1 MKLTIETHHRNNGN
15 VSVSIT
21 TPSGIGFHAEA
32 DDVKT
37 ALIQCY
43 AKVLNW
49 MWNRKSLT
57 PKP

>member
-1 MKLTIETHHRNNGN
+1 MNLKIEIVQMHNGK
-15 VSVSIT
+15 VSVLIT
-21 TPSGIGFHAEA
+21 PKNISIGFRAEA

-49 MWNRKSLT
+49 MWMMKT
-57 PKP
+57 K